1 MKKNILVGQSGGP
14 TAVINSS
21 LYGVLVE
28 GKAHPEAVETVL
40 GMINGINGLLED
52 RIMNLSDLPED
63 KAKLLRTRSKF
74 KLFLESEGIYI

>member
-1 MKKNILVGQSGGP
+1 MEVKMKKNILVGQSGGP

-28 GKAHPEAVETVL
+28 GKAHPEVVETVL

-52 RIMNLSDLPED
+52 RIMNLSDLII
-63 KAKLLRTRSKF
+63 SKETL
-74 KLFLESEGIYI
+74 KNSNLISKTNCL